1 MNPKDLKKVYETF
14 ENLNE
19 KEQWEWLL
27 NTELKP
33 FFDIG
38 LDNDT
43 TSICFHCDKEADYL
57 MYFKS
62 DVGNREGVEYLLEV
76 IGCTVYGV

>member
-1 MNPKDLKKVYETF
+1 MNLQDLKKVYETF

-27 NTELKP
+27 KTDLKP
-33 FFDIG
+33 FFNIG

-43 TSICFHCDKEADYL
+43 TSICFDCDEEADYL

-62 DVGNREGVEYLLEV
+62 DIGNRQGVEYLLEF
-76 IGCTVYGV
+76 IGCRYYDK